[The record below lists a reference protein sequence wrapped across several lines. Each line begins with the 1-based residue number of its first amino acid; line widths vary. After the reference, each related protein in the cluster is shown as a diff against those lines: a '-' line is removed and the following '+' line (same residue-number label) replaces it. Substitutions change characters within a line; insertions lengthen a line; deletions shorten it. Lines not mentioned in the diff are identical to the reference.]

1 VLTVR
6 QSLPI
11 SFVGVLSVAFLGGWS
26 TPAFGQSTAPK
37 APAAS
42 KPTPSRTSL
51 ARAAAAARARRA
63 ALARQQLQEA
73 LTPRFTVD
81 PDGNQIPDIRA
92 AAAIIYNPQSGEVLW
107 EANSHAQRSIASLTK
122 IMTAVTFMADN
133 PDLDQRVTIN
143 AADTSR
149 ASVTYLRSGEVVT
162 NRDLLHLTLIAS
174 DNAAAR
180 ALARTSEGGSAAFIG
195 RMNEMAK
202 ALGLT
207 NTHYADPS
215 GLDDRN
221 VSSAY
226 DVSHL
231 IAFATRDER
240 VAPIMRA
247 AEYEVRTSRRRFTVR
262 STNRLLGTG
271 VDVQAGKTGFIRKAG
286 YCLATLLQV
295 PQGAPVAVVVLG
307 AANSAVRF
315 SEARHLLNWVAGKML
330 IANTTRTLP
339 DDE

>member
-1 VLTVR
+1 MHTVR
-6 QSLPI
+6 RSLPI
-11 SFVGVLSVAFLGGWS
+11 SFVAVLSFAVVGLGVSPASGQTS
-26 TPAFGQSTAPK
+26 SKTPAARK
-37 APAAS
+37 PA
-42 KPTPSRTSL
+42 PSRTSL
-51 ARAAAAARARRA
+51 SRAAAAARARRA
-63 ALARQQLQEA
+63 ALARQQQEA
-73 LTPRFTVD
+73 LTPKFKVD
-81 PDGNQIPDIRA
+81 VDGNQVPDVRA

-122 IMTAVTFMADN
+122 IMTAVTFMADS
-133 PDLDQRVTIN
+133 PDLDERVTVK

-149 ASVTYLRSGEVVT
+149 ASVTYLRSGDVVT
-162 NRDLLHLTLIAS
+162 HRDLLHLTLIAS

-180 ALARTSEGGSAAFIG
+180 ALARVSEGGAAAFVG
-195 RMNEMAK
+195 RLNEMAK

-231 IAFATRDER
+231 IAFATKDETL
-240 VAPIMRA
+240 APIMRA
-247 AEYEVRTSRRRFTVR
+247 AEYEVRTARRRFTVR
-262 STNRLLGTG
+262 TTNRLLGTG
-271 VDVQAGKTGFIRKAG
+271 VDVQAAKTGFIRKAG

-307 AANSAVRF
+307 AANSTLRF
-315 SEARHLLNWVAGKML
+315 AEARHLLNWVAGRTIFANASP
-330 IANTTRTLP
+330 IATK
-339 DDE
+339 EE

>member
-1 VLTVR
+1 MHTVR
-6 QSLPI
+6 RSLPI
-11 SFVGVLSVAFLGGWS
+11 SFVGLLSVALLGGWS
-26 TPAFGQSTAPK
+26 TPAHGQSSAPK
-37 APAAS
+37 TQAAA
-42 KPTPSRTSL
+42 KRAPSRTSL
-51 ARAAAAARARRA
+51 ARAAATARARRA
-63 ALARQQLQEA
+63 ALARQQQQEA
-73 LTPRFTVD
+73 LTPRFKVD
-81 PDGNQIPDIRA
+81 LEGNQIPDVRA

-133 PDLDQRVTIN
+133 PDLDQRVTVKS
-143 AADTSR
+143 ADTVR
-149 ASVTYLRSGEVVT
+149 ASVTYLRSGEIVT

-174 DNAAAR
+174 DNAASR
-180 ALARTSEGGSAAFIG
+180 ALARTSEGGSTAFIG

-226 DVSHL
+226 DISHL
-231 IAFATRDER
+231 IAFATKDER
-240 VAPIMRA
+240 LAPVMRA

-262 STNRLLGTG
+262 TTNRLLGTD

-307 AANSAVRF
+307 AANSTLRF
-315 SEARHLLNWVAGKML
+315 AEARHLLNWVTG
-330 IANTTRTLP
+330 RTFLGTAAP
-339 DDE
+339 VSSSND

>member
-1 VLTVR
+1 MLSVR
-6 QSLPI
+6 RSLPI
-11 SFVGVLSVAFLGGWS
+11 PLVGILALTFVGAV
-26 TPAFGQSTAPK
+26 PAPSRAQTTTSK
-37 APAAS
+37 APTSTKA
-42 KPTPSRTSL
+42 PSRTSL

-63 ALARQQLQEA
+63 AEARRQQEA
-73 LTPRFTVD
+73 LLSPRFKLD
-81 PDGNQIPDIRA
+81 LDGNTVPDIRA

-133 PDLDQRVTIN
+133 PNLDQPVKVTL
-143 AADTSR
+143 ADTRR
-149 ASVTYLRSGEVVT
+149 ASVTHLRSGDIVT

-180 ALARTSEGGSAAFIG
+180 ALARTSEGGMSAFIG

-221 VSSAY
+221 VSTAY
-226 DVSHL
+226 DISHL
-231 IAFATRDER
+231 IAFATADDR
-240 VAPIMRA
+240 VGPIMRE
-247 AEYEVRTSRRRFTVR
+247 AEYVVRTSRRQFMVR
-262 STNRLLGTG
+262 STNRLLGTDL
-271 VDVQAGKTGFIRKAG
+271 DVRGGKTGFIQKAG

-295 PQGAPVAVVVLG
+295 PQGSQVAVVVLG
-307 AANSAVRF
+307 AANSALRF
-315 SEARHLLNWVAGKML
+315 AEARNLLNWVAGKTL
-330 IANTTRTLP
+330 IANSTPAATP
-339 DDE
+339 EDD

>member
-1 VLTVR
+1 L
-6 QSLPI
+6 
-11 SFVGVLSVAFLGGWS
+11 VGVLSVALLSGW
-26 TPAFGQSTAPK
+26 PGAAYGQSTTSKTTAAK
-37 APAAS
+37 PAS
-42 KPTPSRTSL
+42 TRTSL

-63 ALARQQLQEA
+63 ALARQQQEA
-73 LTPRFTVD
+73 LTPRFKVD
-81 PDGNQIPDIRA
+81 VDGNQVPDVRA

-122 IMTAVTFMADN
+122 MMTAVTFMADN
-133 PDLDQRVTIN
+133 PDLDARVTVKS
-143 AADTSR
+143 ADTLR
-149 ASVTYLRSGEVVT
+149 ASVTYLRSGDIVT

-180 ALARTSEGGSAAFIG
+180 ALARTSEGGTAAFVG

-231 IAFATRDER
+231 IAFATKDER
-240 VAPIMRA
+240 LAPIMRA
-247 AEYEVRTSRRRFTVR
+247 AEYDVRTSRRHFTVR
-262 STNRLLGTG
+262 TTNRLLGSG

-307 AANSAVRF
+307 AANSTLRF
-315 SEARHLLNWVAGKML
+315 AEARHLLNWVAGKTIL
-330 IANTTRTLP
+330 ANASPLTAQ
-339 DDE
+339 DE